1 MMGELKKKLISGI
14 QQIGIGVENLAEARE
29 WYVKHFHMDILIFD
43 EEAVAEYMLH
53 YTEGKP
59 RARHA
64 VLLMNLQGGGGFE
77 VWQHTDKIPQKAAK
91 DLILGDIGINI
102 CKMKSACVQKTYD
115 AFLAE
120 GLDIISTVKQAPDGR
135 LHFFMRDPYGNIFQF
150 VEDQYIFTD
159 KNKYLNGGTYGAI
172 IGVSN
177 IEESLKVYQDILEY
191 DKIVYDK
198 TGVFEDLESLNGGE
212 QQCRRLLLEHTKARK
227 GAFSPVFG
235 PTKIELIQIID
246 REPENIYDG
255 RMWGDPGF
263 IHICFDINGFNAL
276 KEECIAKGFPFT
288 VDSTLQLENTF
299 DMGDAAGDFAYIS
312 DPDGIPIEFVQT
324 RKIALIKSIGWHIKL
339 YKRNPEKALPR
350 WMLKSMRFLRI
361 KK

>member
-1 MMGELKKKLISGI
+1 MKELPKKIISGI

-29 WYVKHFHMDILIFD
+29 WYVKHFHMDILVFD

-77 VWQHTDKIPQKAAK
+77 VWQHTDKKPQKAEK
-91 DLILGDIGINI
+91 DFLVGDIGINI

-115 AFLAE
+115 AFIAE
-120 GLDIISTVKQAPDGR
+120 GLDVISTVKQAPDGR

-150 VEDQYIFTD
+150 VEDKFIFTD
-159 KNKYLNGGTYGAI
+159 KDKYLNGGTYGAM

-177 IEESLKVYQDILEY
+177 IDESLKVYQDTLEY
-191 DKIVYDK
+191 DKVVYDK
-198 TGVFEDLESLNGGE
+198 SGVFSDLESLNGGE
-212 QQCRRLLLEHTKARK
+212 QEFRRVLLAHSKQRK

-235 PTKIELIQIID
+235 PTKIELVQVLN
-246 REPENIYDG
+246 RKPEYIYDG

-263 IHICFDINGFNAL
+263 IHICFDMNGLNAL
-276 KEECIAKGFPFT
+276 REECAAKGFPFT
-288 VDSTLQLENTF
+288 VDSTIQMEHTF

-324 RKIALIKSIGWHIKL
+324 RKITLIKSIAWNIKL
-339 YKRNPEKALPR
+339 YKRNPEKSLPR
-350 WMLKSMRFLRI
+350 WMLKAMRFLRV